1 MDDRAGKP
9 DAAACGLSVDAE
21 GVDVVLGL
29 TILPYCNVPG
39 LKCVAMGFIRRQTAK
54 RHYTKRLA
62 SSLRFPMTGRMHD
75 SSIED
80 AHIII

>member
-54 RHYTKRLA
+54 RHYTKRLGFIPA
-62 SSLRFPMTGRMHD
+62 LPDDRVECTIAVLKMNIS
-75 SSIED
+75 
-80 AHIII
+80 